1 MTGAKSDLMVWMH
14 PNGWAWDAGGHIKCS
29 IIAIVVT
36 IADGIVKS
44 ASSALIVQYF
54 GLNPPNTL
62 ISFLNLLGDA
72 SMFRYSA

>member
-1 MTGAKSDLMVWMH
+1 MTGAKSDLVVWMH

-44 ASSALIVQYF
+44 EPRT
-54 GLNPPNTL
+54 PPPTL
-62 ISFLNLLGDA
+62 GRCGGGGQSL
-72 SMFRYSA
+72 